1 MVAALARQAA
11 GAGDALMPAFTH
23 FRPAQPVLVAHF
35 LLAHAAPLRR
45 DYDRLSGARDEA
57 DALPLGS
64 GAIAGTSYPVDV
76 TALARDLG
84 FSRVVLNSIDASS
97 DRDSPRRFSTPAP

>member
-1 MVAALARQAA
+1 
-11 GAGDALMPAFTH
+11 MPSYTH

-45 DYDRLSGARDEA
+45 DFDRLSAARDEA
-57 DALPLGS
+57 GALTLGS

-76 TALARDLG
+76 QALARDLG
-84 FSRVVLNSIDASS
+84 F
-97 DRDSPRRFSTPAP
+97 DRGVDDDGAPQPAG